1 MISKNKITSIAN
13 NLQFDLVGFADAT
26 ELIEESVHFKE
37 WLAKGYHAG
46 MSYMERNIEKRFDV
60 TNILTISCKYLMP
73 PLSNKT
79 WILKHESQTR
89 DMYYKCSIYSQF
101 Y

>member
-1 MISKNKITSIAN
+1 MPIQKEALTEMCMFYSGNHWTHHASMTGSRLNSNIG
-13 NLQFDLVGFADAT
+13 LV
-26 ELIEESVHFKE
+26 
-37 WLAKGYHAG
+37 
-46 MSYMERNIEKRFDV
+46 NCFDV